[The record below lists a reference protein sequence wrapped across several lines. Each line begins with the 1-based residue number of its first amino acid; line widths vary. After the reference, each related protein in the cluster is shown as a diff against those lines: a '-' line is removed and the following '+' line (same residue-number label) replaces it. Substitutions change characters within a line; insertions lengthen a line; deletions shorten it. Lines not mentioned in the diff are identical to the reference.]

1 MNTVAVVTNR
11 EKDTEYE
18 VTQRVV
24 AALEGRCTVL
34 RDTAFEH
41 LEELYQRADLVIVL
55 GGDGTF
61 LGVARRAA
69 KYGVPLLGVNLGR
82 LGFLAEVE
90 ADRIEECIDRLLR
103 GEYKIEQRYMLSAA
117 VIRNGKQAASFCALN
132 DVVVSGASYKRVVS
146 IDLFVDGQFV
156 DSYAADGLVAATP
169 TGSTAYSLSAGGP
182 IVESSMEVTIVTPI
196 CPHTLSSRPLVLPKE
211 RVVTV
216 AFKQDYGHG
225 CLLTVDGQEGY
236 ALQVGDRIE
245 LRASDCRAKLVKMN
259 GMGFYELLRKKIRG
273 EK

>member
-1 MNTVAVVTNR
+1 MNTVAIVTNP
-11 EKDTEYE
+11 EKDMSSI
-18 VTQRVV
+18 VTQRVID
-24 AALEGRCTVL
+24 ALAGRCTVL
-34 RDTAFEH
+34 RDSDAANPEA
-41 LEELYQRADLVIVL
+41 LYTQADLIIVL

-90 ADRIEECIDRLLR
+90 ADRIEVCIDRLLR
-103 GEYKIEQRYMLSAA
+103 GEYTIEERFMLSAA
-117 VIRNGKQAASFCALN
+117 VNRGGKQVASFCALN
-132 DVVVSGASYKRVVS
+132 DAVVSGASYKRVVC

-156 DSYAADGLVAATP
+156 DSYAADGMIAATP

-182 IVESSMEVTIVTPI
+182 IVDSAMEVTIMTPI
-196 CPHTLSSRPLVLPKE
+196 CPHTLSSRPLILPKE
-211 RVVTV
+211 RVATI
-216 AFKQDYGHG
+216 AFNQDFGHG
-225 CLLTVDGQEGY
+225 CLLTVDGHEGFP
-236 ALQVGDRIE
+236 LSVGDQIE
-245 LRASDCRAKLVKMN
+245 LRAADCRAKLVKLS